1 MSRVAS
7 KPPLGLKPEKPAKT
21 LKGMRRVSAKR
32 EAYRKSDAGKAGITH
47 MGKVKLL
54 PCCICEAFGMIQNS
68 RTEVHHC
75 KSGRYSA
82 RREIDANTIPLCH
95 SHHNKLKPING
106 DGDKVGFHNLQ
117 ESWEALYGPDY
128 EFIPATRD
136 AVDRLFP

>member
-1 MSRVAS
+1 MAYQAS
-7 KPPLGLKPEKPAKT
+7 D
-21 LKGMRRVSAKR
+21 V
-32 EAYRKSDAGKAGITH
+32 GKAGLNY
-47 MGKVKLL
+47 MGGVACL

-82 RREIDANTIPLCH
+82 RREIDENTIPLCH

-106 DGDKVGFHNLQ
+106 DGDKVGFHNRQ

>member
-1 MSRVAS
+1 MKRSTFKSRQKPLPRKS
-7 KPPLGLKPEKPAKT
+7 K
-21 LKGMRRVSAKR
+21 KR
-32 EAYRKSDAGKAGITH
+32 KAHQASDAGKAGRDY
-47 MGKVKLL
+47 MGGVAQL
-54 PCCICEAFGMIQNS
+54 PCCICLAFGMIQNS

-82 RREIDANTIPLCH
+82 RREVDENTIPLCH
-95 SHHNKLKPING
+95 SHHNKLKPIKG

-117 ESWEALYGPDY
+117 ESWENLYGQDY